1 MKVKKIESKE
11 LIDSIKR
18 NKVIDTLMLIISI
31 LSLVVYFFVVNNFLF
46 LVLFIISIILSIY
59 LKQLQLFDKIRLE
72 LRLKKQ

>member
-72 LRLKKQ
+72 LRFKKQ